1 MLNNAGLPEINE
13 FDFEDAKNQQLAKAI
28 FQSLD
33 QESKDP
39 AQFILE
45 DHQSELDELIMEL
58 TVSAQD
64 KSNTGFLKMNEQKQV
79 EEIMRSLLLLRQMRN
94 QVELNQLQA
103 MLNEAL
109 QNQEEDTPV
118 FQKQITNHIFIRGKL
133 DRALADPLQQA
144 KTANV

>member
-1 MLNNAGLPEINE
+1 LNNAGLSELTE
-13 FDFEDAKNQQLAKAI
+13 FDFEDAKNQQLAKVL

-39 AQFILE
+39 AQFIQE
-45 DHQSELDELIMEL
+45 DHQTELDELIMEL
-58 TVSAQD
+58 TTFPQD

-94 QVELNQLQA
+94 QMELNQLQA
-103 MLNEAL
+103 ILNEAL

-133 DRALADPLQQA
+133 DQALADPLQQA